1 MTYRFLLTFV
11 VGASIVMT
19 LVGRGQVNEP
29 VFFYFLFFISFLAH
43 LITAFVDRG

>member
-29 VFFYFLFFISFLAH
+29 VLLLFVLVH
-43 LITAFVDRG
+43 LITTFVDRG